1 MEFFSVVG
9 EAVWGF
15 VDGALDPATYDQWL
29 KNYAS
34 TGSVTNPAGY
44 LIDAVVW
51 LARQAVGLAGPVL
64 LKLQAAIRC
73 VREWVRTLFA
83 RCKIEVLLALWQVKI
98 FLKSLEYQDAGTDLA
113 AWAVMHL
120 QFDSG
125 PLMATVDALIHYVCP
140 LEFPG
145 VPEAIEAFLFGVI
158 SRERYEC
165 ILRLNG
171 VDPDSHEAFLY
182 ARSERLGPKETIQW
196 VRRHG
201 GTPEEEDDALRTYR
215 VLRRFGGGQVPRAL
229 RRATDH
235 RGPPRM
241 VAQERLRRRLR
252 QRLHLLDGFGKD
264 TEEVGYS
271 GWAEPPGQA
280 NFWAR
285 FGHDLRALGMK
296 KENAALHYAAHWL
309 NPFPNPAVRAIAA

>member
-1 MEFFSVVG
+1 
-9 EAVWGF
+9 
-15 VDGALDPATYDQWL
+15 
-29 KNYAS
+29 
-34 TGSVTNPAGY
+34 
-44 LIDAVVW
+44 VVW

-145 VPEAIEAFLFGVI
+145 VPEAIEAFLFGLI
-158 SRERYEC
+158 TRERYEC

-196 VRRHG
+196 V
-201 GTPEEEDDALRTYR
+201 A
-215 VLRRFGGGQVPRAL
+215 
-229 RRATDH
+229 AT
-235 RGPPRM
+235 
-241 VAQERLRRRLR
+241 
-252 QRLHLLDGFGKD
+252 
-264 TEEVGYS
+264 
-271 GWAEPPGQA
+271 
-280 NFWAR
+280 
-285 FGHDLRALGMK
+285 
-296 KENAALHYAAHWL
+296 AAHRKTKTTL
-309 NPFPNPAVRAIAA
+309 CAVQGSTTGLKQQSSGSCMTNCRPLATTLSG

>member
-1 MEFFSVVG
+1 MRSTASWSFSPVG

-15 VDGALDPATYDQWL
+15 VDRALDPATYDQWL
-29 KNYAS
+29 KNYAAREV
-34 TGSVTNPAGY
+34 VTNPAGY

-158 SRERYEC
+158 TRERYEC

-196 VRRHG
+196 VAATAAH
-201 GTPEEEDDALRTYR
+201 PEEEDDALRRTGFYDGSKQQSSASFTTNCR
-215 VLRRFGGGQVPRAL
+215 PS
-229 RRATDH
+229 ATTLSGCG
-235 RGPPRM
+235 RTCST
-241 VAQERLRRRLR
+241 RLRPGLSPPGRVRR
-252 QRLHLLDGFGKD
+252 QKD
-264 TEEVGYS
+264 TEDARLS
-271 GWAEPPGQA
+271 GMGEPPGHASLCQ
-280 NFWAR
+280 
-285 FGHDLRALGMK
+285 LLGS
-296 KENAALHYAAHWL
+296 ASATTFA
-309 NPFPNPAVRAIAA
+309 PSG